1 MMRAVFYMPA
11 LVGCCLPVAV
21 EAAVIAADDF
31 DAAVNLTRFS
41 LDPDLSANNG
51 FFGDP
56 QDAFGVTNRAAMLAA
71 DAGDE
76 AILDTSLAGDYS
88 VGIIPSTKT
97 DNFFAVADVD
107 NRDNPN
113 STFGTASWQFDIAG
127 ADRLTGISIDMAAMG
142 NFERGG
148 DTFSFEYAIDAG
160 PFIALF
166 DITVDDSV
174 SLVYRMEDAEQVV
187 LDDPLFL
194 GGRWIDNGFS
204 TFSAALTGSG
214 SIMTLR
220 FSATQ
225 NGADEVYGFDN
236 IVVEGVLEPAASVP
250 VPGSIGL
257 LAVGLLAMRR
267 HLG

>member
-1 MMRAVFYMPA
+1 MRAGFYMPA

-31 DAAVNLTRFS
+31 DAAVNLTRLS

-51 FFGDP
+51 FFSDP

-71 DAGDE
+71 DAGE
-76 AILDTSLAGDYS
+76 AILDASLAGDDS
-88 VGIIPSTKT
+88 VGIIPSNKT

-113 STFGTASWQFDIAG
+113 STFGTASWQFDVSG
-127 ADRLTGISIDMAAMG
+127 ANSLTGISIDMAAMG
-142 NFERGG
+142 DFERGG
-148 DTFSFEYAIDAG
+148 DAFAFEYAIDAG
-160 PFIALF
+160 PFVALF
-166 DITVDDSV
+166 DITADDSA
-174 SLVYRMEDAEQVV
+174 SLVYTMENAKQVV
-187 LDDPLFL
+187 LNDPLAV
-194 GGRWIDNGFS
+194 GGQWIGNGFR

-236 IVVEGVLEPAASVP
+236 IVVEGAPAPAASVP
-250 VPGSIGL
+250 LPGSIGL

>member
-1 MMRAVFYMPA
+1 MMRAGFYVPA

-31 DAAVNLTRFS
+31 DVAVNLTRFS
-41 LDPDLSANNG
+41 VDPDLSANNG
-51 FFGDP
+51 FFGDLK
-56 QDAFGVTNRAAMLAA
+56 DAFGVTNRPAMLAA
-71 DAGDE
+71 GSGD
-76 AILDTSLAGDYS
+76 AILDASLDGDYS
-88 VGIIPSTKT
+88 VGIIRPTKT

-113 STFGTASWQFDIAG
+113 GTYGTASWQFDIGG
-127 ADRLTGISIDMAAMG
+127 ADSLTGISIDMAAMG
-142 NFERGG
+142 DFERGG
-148 DTFSFEYAIDAG
+148 DAFSFEYAIDAG

-166 DITVDDSV
+166 DITADDSA
-174 SLVYRMEDAEQVV
+174 SLVYTMENAEQVV

-194 GGRWIDNGFS
+194 DGRWIDNGFR

-214 SIMTLR
+214 SVMTLR

-250 VPGSIGL
+250 VPGSISL